1 MVFATRMRSVFTCCL
16 LIFACSTDY
25 GIAQTLGG
33 SSVFNFVKLSHTPQL
48 TALGGINV
56 SAITSDVGM
65 SFNNPSLLR
74 SSMHGQFSAVF
85 NSLYAG
91 IRNYHA
97 MVAYHHEKTGTSFAA
112 GVFYFDYGTIPQTD
126 ASGNVGGDFHPIDYV
141 TQMSASRKYATNWN
155 YGATIKFLHSSY
167 GIYRS
172 SGLALDVGAA
182 YYDSTRLF
190 QVSLVAKNMGVQIS
204 NYAGSRGD
212 ELPFDLQLGIS
223 KRLQKAPLQFS
234 LTAHHLHRFNLL
246 YRDTVFNNQNN
257 FDQGAAP
264 GSRAI
269 GKLFQHLVFATHL
282 YVGDKIEITGA
293 YNHLRRTELT
303 IANAANGLNGFSMG
317 VGVLFSKIQLRYAR
331 AYYQSTRA
339 YNQLGINLQLNE
351 YFGLGSLGD
360 RIGW

>member
-1 MVFATRMRSVFTCCL
+1 MVFAARTRSVFIRCL
-16 LIFACSTDY
+16 FIFACSLSH
-25 GIAQTLGG
+25 GAAQTLGG
-33 SSVFNFVKLSHTPQL
+33 SSVFNFAKLPNTPQL
-48 TALGGINV
+48 TALGGINI
-56 SAITSDVGM
+56 STITKDLGM

-85 NSLYAG
+85 NSMYAG

-97 MVAYHHEKTGTSFAA
+97 MVSFHHEKTGTSFAA
-112 GVFYFDYGTIPQTD
+112 GVFYFDYGTIAQTD
-126 ASGNVGGDFHPIDYV
+126 ASGNVGGNFHPLDYV
-141 TQMSASRKYATNWN
+141 AQVSASRKYATNWN

-172 SGLALDVGAA
+172 SGLALDAGAA
-182 YYDSTRLF
+182 YFDSTHLF
-190 QVSLVAKNMGVQIS
+190 QVSLVAKNMGVQIR
-204 NYAGSRGD
+204 NYEGSRGD
-212 ELPFDLQLGIS
+212 ELPFDLQLGVS

-246 YRDTVFNNQNN
+246 YRDTVFNNQNG
-257 FDQGAAP
+257 FDQGTAS
-264 GSRAI
+264 GSHI
-269 GKLFQHLVFATHL
+269 IEKLFLHLIFATQL

-293 YNHLRRTELT
+293 YNHLRRTELN
-303 IANAANGLNGFSMG
+303 IANAANGLNGFSLG

-351 YFGLGSLGD
+351 YFGLGNLGD